1 MKMKPIFHLD
11 MSGYPK
17 DEPKAVLEMIGEWL
31 LANLKEQYP
40 ENRGYIIHR
49 VIRARASPF
58 TTHWDIY
65 LSRGHFW
72 KFKLS
77 LEISRAN
84 KKVFFNISMG
94 RDLDHNVAYLIAGL
108 VISLISLIIAF
119 IDPGKTFNSNIILPV
134 LIGTLLGGFTLLI
147 PIRWIFR
154 PYILRKA
161 RDKGIEEA
169 EIYLLEEIKVL
180 LSRAGCLTQ
189 PEKASP

>member
-1 MKMKPIFHLD
+1 MKMKPVFHLD
-11 MSGYPK
+11 MSGYSK
-17 DEPKAVLEMIGEWL
+17 DEPKAMLEMIGGWL

-40 ENRGYIIHR
+40 ETKGYTIHR

-58 TTHWDIY
+58 TAHWDIY

-84 KKVFFNISMG
+84 KNVFFNISMG

-147 PIRWIFR
+147 PIRWIVR
-154 PYILRKA
+154 PYIIRKA

-169 EIYLLEEIKVL
+169 EIYLLEEIRVL
-180 LSRAGCLTQ
+180 LRRAGCLTQ

>member
-1 MKMKPIFHLD
+1 MQMKPVFHLD
-11 MSGYPK
+11 MSKYPK
-17 DEPKAVLEMIGEWL
+17 DEPKAMLEMIGEWL
-31 LANLKEQYP
+31 LANLKERYP
-40 ENRGYIIHR
+40 EDSGYVIHR

-72 KFKLS
+72 KFKVS
-77 LEISRAN
+77 LEISIAN

-94 RDLDHNVAYLIAGL
+94 RNLDHNVAYIILGL
-108 VISLISLIIAF
+108 VISLISLMIAF
-119 IDPGKTFNSNIILPV
+119 IDPGKTFNSDIILPV
-134 LIGTLLGGFTLLI
+134 LIGSLLGGFALLI

-169 EIYLLEEIKVL
+169 EIYLLEEIRLL

-189 PEKASP
+189 PENASP